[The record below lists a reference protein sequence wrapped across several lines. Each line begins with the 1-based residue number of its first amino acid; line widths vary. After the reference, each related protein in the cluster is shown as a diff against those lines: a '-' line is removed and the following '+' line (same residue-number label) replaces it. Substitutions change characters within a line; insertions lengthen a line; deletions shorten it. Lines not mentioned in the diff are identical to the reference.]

1 MEFNK
6 YEDNFIR
13 KAKDNNYSS
22 DEIDE
27 MIKYAKVLH
36 GKNVPIIFDSIHL
49 SLILGIDIGYLYTV
63 SNSQKSFY
71 RRFII
76 KKSDKTDRIIEEPL
90 PILKEIH
97 MWILEN
103 ILNSVSSSIY
113 TKAFKKNLSIKDNA
127 RFHQNQ
133 NIVICMDIKD
143 YFGSIPEYKVY
154 ELFNKIGYSKQV
166 STLLA
171 KLCCLNNS
179 IPQGASTSPAISNL
193 VTIDMDTE
201 LAKLAKM
208 LSTESYNVRYTR
220 YADDITFSGKSIDKD
235 YLINSVNKIVKRFD
249 FKLNTKKTRVLGRNS
264 RQLVTGIVVNKK
276 MQVSRNK
283 RRELRANMYFI
294 NKFGIEDHMKTKKIT
309 ESKKEYIRKLLGIV
323 NFVLFVNPKDV
334 EFINYKRILNE
345 LYNLN
350 KLS

>member
-1 MEFNK
+1 M
-6 YEDNFIR
+6 
-13 KAKDNNYSS
+13 
-22 DEIDE
+22 
-27 MIKYAKVLH
+27 
-36 GKNVPIIFDSIHL
+36 
-49 SLILGIDIGYLYTV
+49 
-63 SNSQKSFY
+63 SNASKKFY
-71 RRFII
+71 RRFTI

-90 PILKEIH
+90 PVLKEIH
-97 MWILEN
+97 IWILEN
-103 ILNSVSSSIY
+103 ILNNVSSSIY

-143 YFGSIPEYKVY
+143 YFGSISEYKVY
-154 ELFNKIGYSKQV
+154 ELFSKIGYSKQI

-193 VTIDMDTE
+193 ITIDMDTE
-201 LAKLAKM
+201 LAKLAKK

-220 YADDITFSGKSIDKD
+220 YADDITFSGKIIDKD
-235 YLINSVNKIVKRFD
+235 YLINSVNKIIKKFD

-294 NKFGIEDHMKTKKIT
+294 DKFGIDDQMRTKKIT
-309 ESKKEYIRKLLGIV
+309 ESKEKYIRKLLGTV

-334 EFINYKRILNE
+334 EFINYKKMLNE